1 MSALYNINGRKI
13 LFIHIPKTGG
23 SSVGTVLEPYEVKV
37 KPLTKGGYSQITGH
51 QDYNE
56 CILHCDPDLVFT
68 VIRNTWDWRSSFY
81 HFVKHDIIG
90 QSGCRKEHEQLINQT
105 FKEHI
110 KWLSKEPYD
119 NFTSSIN
126 QGIESKLFIKSQLD
140 YIKDCKN
147 IKLLRFE
154 NLKEDFEEYMKS
166 LGSLI
171 KLDVHKL
178 KSTNSNYKNEYDDE
192 TINIVKELYTEE
204 TKHFRYEFN
213 K

>member
-1 MSALYNINGRKI
+1 MSTLYNINGKKI

-23 SSVGTVLEPYEVKV
+23 SSIGAVLEPYKVKV
-37 KPLTKGGYSQITGH
+37 KPLTKDINSQIAGH

-56 CILHCDPDLVFT
+56 CMLHCDPDLVFT
-68 VIRNTWDWRSSFY
+68 VIRNTWDWRSSWY
-81 HFVKHDIIG
+81 HYVKNDTRG
-90 QSGCRKEHEQLINQT
+90 LSGHRKEHKELVKQT

-154 NLKEDFEEYMKS
+154 NLKEDFEEYMNS
-166 LGSLI
+166 LGYSI

-192 TINIVKELYTEE
+192 TINIVKELYVEE
-204 TKHFRYEFN
+204 IDNFKYEIN
-213 K
+213 H